1 MTLSLCCWH
10 HYSQVGLTNL
20 QPNSILNKYRDTYT
34 LKSCERLKAGGE
46 GMTEDEMIDGI
57 TNSMDMSLRKL
68 WEMVKDREAWRAAVH
83 GVMLLKSQTQTQQLN
98 NNKLLWDLNMR
109 RISGIYLC
117 NHVIQLFIQNL
128 WNAYSG
134 PGTVLSVEDMTLP
147 LCRIRSTEALILL
160 AYIFLLT
167 FCLMKNL
174 GFTTFHG
181 TVSALD
187 PFIK

>member
-1 MTLSLCCWH
+1 MKDWRQEERGWQGMRWLMASPTQWTWVWGNSGRWWRTGRPGVLQSMGSCCTQE
-10 HYSQVGLTNL
+10 S
-20 QPNSILNKYRDTYT
+20 DT
-34 LKSCERLKAGGE
+34 
-46 GMTEDEMIDGI
+46 
-57 TNSMDMSLRKL
+57 
-68 WEMVKDREAWRAAVH
+68 
-83 GVMLLKSQTQTQQLN
+83 TQQLN

-134 PGTVLSVEDMTLP
+134 PGTALSVEDMTLP
-147 LCRIRSTEALILL
+147 LCRICSTEALILL